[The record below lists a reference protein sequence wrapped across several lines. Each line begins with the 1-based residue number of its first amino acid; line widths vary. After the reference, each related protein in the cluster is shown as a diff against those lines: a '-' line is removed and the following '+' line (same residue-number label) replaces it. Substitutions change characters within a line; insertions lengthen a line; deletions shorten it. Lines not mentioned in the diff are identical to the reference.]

1 MKYLVNKCNYNETFF
16 SIFFDDLSSVF
27 FFFFNLGA
35 YVLYVYWSEQLVPK
49 CPYKITASNKGASGK
64 VKVTGQGLKGGYVGQ
79 ELHLDVDTT
88 EASFG
93 TFCSYRIHVY
103 FLC

>member
-1 MKYLVNKCNYNETFF
+1 MQLQHDFPFYFF
-16 SIFFDDLSSVF
+16 RRLELCLFFI
-27 FFFFNLGA
+27 LGA

-88 EASFG
+88 EAGFG
-93 TFCSYRIHVY
+93 KFSSNRIHGLCY

>member
-1 MKYLVNKCNYNETFF
+1 MQLQHDFPFYFF
-16 SIFFDDLSSVF
+16 RRLKLFVCFII
-27 FFFFNLGA
+27 LGA

-88 EASFG
+88 EAGFG
-93 TFCSYRIHVY
+93 KFSSNRIHGLCY

>member
-1 MKYLVNKCNYNETFF
+1 M
-16 SIFFDDLSSVF
+16 
-27 FFFFNLGA
+27 
-35 YVLYVYWSEQLVPK
+35 YWSEQLVPK

-88 EASFG
+88 EAGFG
-93 TFCSYRIHVY
+93 KFSSYRIHGLCY
-103 FLC
+103 FFVKFEDEITCQNIRSAIVQSKITE

>member
-1 MKYLVNKCNYNETFF
+1 MTFPSTF
-16 SIFFDDLSSVF
+16 PIDLSSVCLF
-27 FFFFNLGA
+27 FILGA
-35 YVLYVYWSEQLVPK
+35 YVLYVYWSEQLAPK

-88 EASFG
+88 EAGFG
-93 TFCSYRIHVY
+93 KFSSNRKHGLCY